1 MAGLP
6 RRASHPA
13 RESDI
18 LWCATRMVQPQY
30 SVYEHEV
37 GHVAKL
43 IGMPNH
49 SRHVGQGQSGLIP
62 PVPLAGFSFCTA
74 LKFLG
79 ADVDPPVPWQRVIAS
94 SGTISPRGEGGAQR
108 QRDAL
113 EAEDV
118 EVREGRTG
126 DLLVDLDTYGWF
138 PTRED
143 IADE

>member
-1 MAGLP
+1 MSLDA
-6 RRASHPA
+6 AEFHA
-13 RESDI
+13 E
-18 LWCATRMVQPQY
+18 
-30 SVYEHEV
+30 VYRVVRLIPHGRV
-37 GHVAKL
+37 TSYGHVAKL
-43 IGMPNH
+43 IGMPHH
-49 SRHVGQGQSGLIP
+49 SRHVGQ
-62 PVPLAGFSFCTA
+62 A
-74 LKFLG
+74 LKCLG

-126 DLLVDLDTYGWF
+126 DLLVNLDTYGWF